1 LHVEI
6 TTLEDQEAG
15 WRRDWK
21 SFGSPQFAAFGLLAV
36 AVLILGFWFMR
47 WSTAP
52 TWSMAASGLTATEA
66 ADARAELDGA
76 GIENRLA
83 NGGSGIEVPSAATAE
98 AAVVLGDAGV
108 IGGAAEGYEILDRQG
123 FTTSSFKQRIDFQRA
138 IEGELAQ
145 TISAMDAVS
154 SATVH
159 LAIPEES
166 VFSDNDGMT
175 RASVVVSGAPDQGTV
190 ASIVSIVASA
200 VPDLDPSSVT
210 VADTSGRILSSLDGS
225 GMVSDQQL
233 GMQQL
238 LESQL
243 EMDAQTMLAQT
254 LGSGAAVV
262 RVSADINFDEVEREE
277 VIYTPQVDADGAI
290 TQLPLRQQ
298 LSSEAYTGD
307 AAAAGGPLGVI
318 DDFNDAGQLI
328 EDDGAG
334 AYVRSDDT
342 TEFGV
347 PSTRIVSREA
357 PGAIERLSVAVMI
370 DANLD
375 PAPDPAA
382 IQALVAAAVGLDQD
396 GRGDVIEVVPLEFDQ
411 TAAEEAEALAAA
423 ITPTGPSMIDTVLG
437 YLRTAVAIIGIIL
450 ALLFLRKGLKPLL
463 GEKREAVELEPGAAA
478 ALTAGAANDATTL
491 IPVVDAEIPANAD
504 AALTAAAGSS
514 PLEAGPEA
522 ASTVDMLQLID
533 QQPDEVADLLR
544 GWMAEAK

>member
-1 LHVEI
+1 VEI
-6 TTLEDQEAG
+6 TTLEDREAG

-36 AVLILGFWFMR
+36 AVLILGFWFLR

-66 ADARAELDGA
+66 ADARSELDGA
-76 GIENRLA
+76 GIQNRLA
-83 NGGSGIEVPSAATAE
+83 NGGSGIEVPANAAAE

-145 TISAMDAVS
+145 TISAMDAVT

-166 VFSDNDGMT
+166 VFSDNTSMT

-190 ASIVSIVASA
+190 ASIVNIVASA
-200 VPDLDPSSVT
+200 VPDLDPGSIT

-262 RVSADINFDEVEREE
+262 RVSA
-277 VIYTPQVDADGAI
+277 T
-290 TQLPLRQQ
+290 
-298 LSSEAYTGD
+298 
-307 AAAAGGPLGVI
+307 
-318 DDFNDAGQLI
+318 
-328 EDDGAG
+328 
-334 AYVRSDDT
+334 
-342 TEFGV
+342 
-347 PSTRIVSREA
+347 
-357 PGAIERLSVAVMI
+357 
-370 DANLD
+370 
-375 PAPDPAA
+375 
-382 IQALVAAAVGLDQD
+382 
-396 GRGDVIEVVPLEFDQ
+396 
-411 TAAEEAEALAAA
+411 
-423 ITPTGPSMIDTVLG
+423 
-437 YLRTAVAIIGIIL
+437 
-450 ALLFLRKGLKPLL
+450 
-463 GEKREAVELEPGAAA
+463 
-478 ALTAGAANDATTL
+478 
-491 IPVVDAEIPANAD
+491 
-504 AALTAAAGSS
+504 
-514 PLEAGPEA
+514 
-522 ASTVDMLQLID
+522 
-533 QQPDEVADLLR
+533 
-544 GWMAEAK
+544 

>member
-1 LHVEI
+1 MEI
-6 TTLEDQEAG
+6 TTLEDHEAG

-52 TWSMAASGLTATEA
+52 TWSMVASGLTATEA
-66 ADARAELDGA
+66 TDARDELDGA

-83 NGGSGIEVPSAATAE
+83 NGGSGIEVPSSATDE
-98 AAVVLGDAGV
+98 ATVVLGDAGV
-108 IGGAAEGYEILDRQG
+108 IGGTAEGYEILDRQG

-145 TISAMDAVS
+145 TITAMDAVS

-190 ASIVSIVASA
+190 ASIVNIVASA
-200 VPDLDPSSVT
+200 VPDLDPGNVT

-262 RVSADINFDEVEREE
+262 RVSADMNFDEVESETVTYTTEE
-277 VIYTPQVDADGAI
+277 QV
-290 TQLPLRQQ
+290 PLRQQ

-307 AAAAGGPLGVI
+307 AGTPGGPLGVI
-318 DDFNDAGQLI
+318 DDFEDAGQVT
-328 EDDGAG
+328 EGDGG
-334 AYVRSDDT
+334 AYVRTDDT

-347 PSTRIVSREA
+347 PSVRTVSRQA
-357 PGAIERLSVAVMI
+357 PGAVERLSVAVMV

-375 PAPDPAA
+375 PAPDVAA
-382 IQALVAAAVGLDQD
+382 LEALVAAAVGIEPD
-396 GRGDVIEVVPLEFDQ
+396 RGDTIIVESLVFDQ
-411 TAAEEAEALAAA
+411 TAADEAAALAAA
-423 ITPTGPSMIDTVLG
+423 VTPTGANMIDTILG
-437 YLRTAVAIIGIIL
+437 YLRTAVAVIGIIL

-463 GEKREAVELEPGAAA
+463 GEKREPVELEKGAAA
-478 ALTAGAANDATTL
+478 ALGSGADVDATTL
-491 IPVVDAEIPANAD
+491 IPVVDAAIPADVTLGAG
-504 AALTAAAGSS
+504 AGAGAVTGSS
-514 PLEAGPEA
+514 LLEAGPEA

>member
-1 LHVEI
+1 MEI
-6 TTLEDQEAG
+6 TTLDDREAG

-66 ADARAELDGA
+66 AEARSELDSA

-123 FTTSSFKQRIDFQRA
+123 FTTSSFKQRIDYQRA

-145 TISAMDAVS
+145 TITAMDAVTT
-154 SATVH
+154 ATVH

-166 VFSDNDGMT
+166 VFSENDGMT

-190 ASIVSIVASA
+190 ASIVNIVASA
-200 VPDLDPSSVT
+200 VPDLDPGSVT

-277 VIYTPQVDADGAI
+277 VIYTPQVDATGAI
-290 TQLPLRQQ
+290 VEQVPLRQQ
-298 LSSEAYTGD
+298 LSNEAYTGD

-318 DDFNDAGQLI
+318 DDFNDAGQLV
-328 EDDGAG
+328 EGDGAG

-375 PAPDPAA
+375 PAPDPVA
-382 IQALVAAAVGLDQD
+382 IQDLVAAAVGLDQV
-396 GRGDVIEVVPLEFDQ
+396 GRNDVIQVVPIEFDQ
-411 TAAEEAEALAAA
+411 TAAEEAEALAAS
-423 ITPTGPSMIDTVLG
+423 ITPSGPSMIDTVLG

-450 ALLFLRKGLKPLL
+450 ALLFLRKGIKPLL
-463 GEKREAVELEPGAAA
+463 GEKREPVELEVAAAA
-478 ALTAGAANDATTL
+478 ALSAGADNDATTL
-491 IPVVDAEIPANAD
+491 IPVVNAEIPADAD

-514 PLEAGPEA
+514 LLEAGPEA

-544 GWMAEAK
+544 GWMAEAN

>member
-1 LHVEI
+1 MEI
-6 TTLEDQEAG
+6 TTLEDHEAG

-36 AVLILGFWFMR
+36 AVLILGFWFLR

-66 ADARAELDGA
+66 ADARSELDGA

-83 NGGSGIEVPSAATAE
+83 NGGSGIEVPSAMADE

-108 IGGAAEGYEILDRQG
+108 IGGAAEGWEILDRQG

-145 TISAMDAVS
+145 TITAMDAVS

-159 LAIPEES
+159 LAIPEEN
-166 VFSDNDGMT
+166 VFSENDGMT

-190 ASIVSIVASA
+190 ASIVNIVASA
-200 VPDLDPSSVT
+200 VPDLDPSNVT

-225 GMVSDQQL
+225 SMVSDQQL

-262 RVSADINFDEVEREE
+262 RVSADMNFDEIESET
-277 VIYTPQVDADGAI
+277 ITYTTDEQV
-290 TQLPLRQQ
+290 PLRQQ

-328 EDDGAG
+328 EEDGAG
-334 AYVRSDDT
+334 AYVRTDDT

-347 PSTRIVSREA
+347 PSVRTVARQA
-357 PGAIERLSVAVMI
+357 PGTVERLSVAVMI

-423 ITPTGPSMIDTVLG
+423 VTPTGPSMIDTVLG
-437 YLRTAVAIIGIIL
+437 YLRTAVAVIGIIL
-450 ALLFLRKGLKPLL
+450 ALLFLRKGIKPLL
-463 GEKREAVELEPGAAA
+463 GEQREAVELEPGAAA
-478 ALTAGAANDATTL
+478 ALAAGSDNDATTL
-491 IPVVDAEIPANAD
+491 LPAVDAEIPADAD
-504 AALTAAAGSS
+504 AALTAGAGSS
-514 PLEAGPEA
+514 LLEAGPEA